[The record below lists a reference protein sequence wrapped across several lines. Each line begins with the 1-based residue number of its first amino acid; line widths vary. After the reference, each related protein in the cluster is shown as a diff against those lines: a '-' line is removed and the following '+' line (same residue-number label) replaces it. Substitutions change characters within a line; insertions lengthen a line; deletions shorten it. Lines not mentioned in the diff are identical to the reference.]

1 MSDINLIAKEAANF
15 NDFVKQF
22 YIEYSNFPKTVESK
36 QWLKNIY
43 TGKTKMESVTTN
55 VNENCGCG
63 GAKTTNPYSLS
74 EFVVNE
80 GRNIQKIQKDY
91 NDTVLKLKS
100 TLEKYKEAKGTPNE
114 KKWIDE
120 LKKLTVLK
128 KKYQSELDKG
138 VQSLYKDAE
147 YEGE

>member
-1 MSDINLIAKEAANF
+1 
-15 NDFVKQF
+15 
-22 YIEYSNFPKTVESK
+22 
-36 QWLKNIY
+36 
-43 TGKTKMESVTTN
+43 
-55 VNENCGCG
+55 
-63 GAKTTNPYSLS
+63 
-74 EFVVNE
+74 
-80 GRNIQKIQKDY
+80 
-91 NDTVLKLKS
+91 LKLKS

-138 VQSLYKDAE
+138 VQDLYKDAE